1 MKEESKKKI
10 DLIIKIVLIII
21 IILLLVTNCSL
32 LKKNK
37 EYQNKLDEDRYPY
50 PFNQYVRQYTAHV
63 ENGDIIFTLSGSIKL
78 ETDGWIGI
86 CPNGN
91 YVYEDDAD
99 NAGLTYDFFEERDSE
114 SDPYVF
120 KVAYE
125 GLEDGSYT
133 MVLCDTD
140 NSGYVMASWPLTIK
154 DGKPAV
160 DLSHFSLNPEPAG
173 MPPKQSPAETV
184 DPDGE
189 DIDDDYDEGPAMT
202 DFDEEPDDGADDA

>member
-1 MKEESKKKI
+1 MKKI
-10 DLIIKIVLIII
+10 LATALSLAMLFSLASCGKKDPAGNNTPGNGNPAVSGRAGTADDSSAAAKLISF
-21 IILLLVTNCSL
+21 T
-32 LKKNK
+32 
-37 EYQNKLDEDRYPY
+37 
-50 PFNQYVRQYTAHV
+50 V